1 MGNLTLKGEY
11 KITTTY
17 QRMFSTYQSTFIS
30 DNLITD
36 EGLEF
41 LVGKWNDM
49 DNNKITKI
57 IIGTN
62 NANPSPKDTIT
73 VFNEEYIFN
82 VDVSN
87 EKNRLIMTNN
97 SVSGKHL
104 YNTTEIGVIG
114 EANIDDGN
122 KTVQTLISRSTHPQI
137 TIPET
142 SIISLEYTFT
152 LKSLTIDE
160 CQDE

>member
-11 KITTTY
+11 NITVTY
-17 QRMFSTYQSTFIS
+17 QNMFNTYQSTMKNS
-30 DNLITD
+30 NLITD
-36 EGLEF
+36 EGLTF
-41 LVGKWNDM
+41 LVEKWNDM
-49 DNNKITKI
+49 DTNKITKI

-62 NANPSPKDTIT
+62 NANPSPKDTII

-114 EANIDDGN
+114 EASIDDENG
-122 KTVQTLISRSTHPQI
+122 TVQTLISRSTHPQI

-152 LKSLTIDE
+152 LKSLTSDE